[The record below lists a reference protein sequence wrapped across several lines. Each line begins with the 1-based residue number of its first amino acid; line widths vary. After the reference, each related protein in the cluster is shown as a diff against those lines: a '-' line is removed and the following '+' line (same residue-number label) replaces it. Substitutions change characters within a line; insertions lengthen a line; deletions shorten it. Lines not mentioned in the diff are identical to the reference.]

1 MFIRFFKSNN
11 ASSFIFLPFIALAIW
26 VFGFISPSVIP
37 VRYTMPLYELIA
49 SVLIGV
55 PWLSTCIAFLL
66 IIAEAFVLNYII
78 TKNEVIIK
86 QSYLPALLYIVFMS
100 NSSGMLMLH
109 PPLFANLFLLF
120 AINKLLSSYRKD
132 TAFSQVFDA
141 GMLVSIASLFYFP
154 YIVFLPLLGISLIL
168 LRPFIWR
175 EWVISFIGVLLPYIF
190 IITFYFWNG
199 TLDYFWYDKVFFPI
213 LNEETTVKIDQSY
226 YFLLGTGGLILLFSF
241 GKLFG
246 GLGTRAQKTK
256 NGIVLMIWIFLLSCF
271 SIFIAP
277 EISIKYFA
285 ALAIPISVFCAHF
298 FVNVKKEWW
307 AELLFLLLISSVF
320 VNLVAY
326 YF

>member
-1 MFIRFFKSNN
+1 MVVRFFKSNN

-26 VFGFISPSVIP
+26 VFGFITPLVIP

-49 SVLIGV
+49 GIFIDI

-66 IIAEAFVLNYII
+66 IIGEAFALNYIV
-78 TKNEVIIK
+78 TKNEVIAK

-100 NSSGMLMLH
+100 NSSGMLLLH

-120 AINKLLSSYRKD
+120 AINKLLNSYRKD

-154 YIVFLPLLGISLIL
+154 YIVFFPLLGIGLIM

-175 EWVISFIGVLLPYIF
+175 EWVISFIGVILPYF
-190 IITFYFWNG
+190 FVITVYFWKD
-199 TLDYFWYDKVFFPI
+199 TLDYFWYDKIFFPI
-213 LNEETTVKIDQSY
+213 LSEETSIKIDQSY
-226 YFLLGTGGLILLFSF
+226 YFMLGICSLIVLFSF

-246 GLGTRAQKTK
+246 GLGTGSQKTK
-256 NGIVLMIWIFLLSCF
+256 SGIVLMIWLFLLSCL
-271 SIFIAP
+271 SIVIAP
-277 EISIKYFA
+277 EISVKYFA
-285 ALAIPISVFCAHF
+285 AMAIPMSVFCTHF
-298 FVNVKKEWW
+298 FVNVKKGWW

-320 VNLVAY
+320 VNLVTY